1 MSRSCSELASATDVL
16 VDGSRSSAA
25 GEDEGEGEQLAEG
38 AACGR
43 AAFGSSVAVRCST
56 FATAASGHETTDSDT
71 GRLHSLSDVTCSDS
85 RWSTP
90 GLT

>member
-1 MSRSCSELASATDVL
+1 MSRSCSELASATEVL

-25 GEDEGEGEQLAEG
+25 GEDEGEQLAEG

-43 AAFGSSVAVRCST
+43 AAFGSSVDVRCST

-71 GRLHSLSDVTCSDS
+71 GRLHTLSDVTCSDS
-85 RWSTP
+85 MWSTP